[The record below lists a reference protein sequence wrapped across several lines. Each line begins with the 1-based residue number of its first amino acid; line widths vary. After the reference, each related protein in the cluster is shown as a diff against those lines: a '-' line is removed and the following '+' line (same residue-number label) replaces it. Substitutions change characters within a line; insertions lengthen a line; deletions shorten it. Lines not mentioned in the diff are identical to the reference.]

1 MLAVSPAV
9 REAFAGWQRE
19 TINAESVEGLP
30 LACCPAWVPER
41 YTLRSGGAS
50 LPVFLGNAD
59 QDGDYFALLVME
71 NAKSVKMEIELENG
85 DIYQPALVRGK
96 PADMYLDVEGHK
108 SVLIWMDDE
117 ERLTFQLYGTLTEQ
131 KLIKIA
137 KSIGQAP

>member
-1 MLAVSPAV
+1 
-9 REAFAGWQRE
+9 
-19 TINAESVEGLP
+19 
-30 LACCPAWVPER
+30 
-41 YTLRSGGAS
+41 
-50 LPVFLGNAD
+50 
-59 QDGDYFALLVME
+59 LVME